1 MRRLGLVGQPK
12 YVMLYPLLGLVLVF
26 MVFPTVYAW
35 YLSFNRVYLATYSN
49 PEYCGFRNFWNT
61 LTDRNFYRSLSFTAT
76 FTAVVVTVEVILGV
90 ALAVFFN
97 RRILG
102 KRLWISLLLLPMMV
116 SPALIGIMYRLML
129 NEFVGTIAFYL
140 KGIKP
145 LAPRWVVPTVMM
157 IDILQWTPFAFLI
170 IYAALQTVP
179 KELYE
184 AAAIDGAGSFRKFQY
199 ITIPSIL
206 KMIIIT
212 ALFRCIDAFKTFDMI
227 YVLTA
232 GGPGTMT
239 STVSI
244 YIYKLAFQG
253 GNVGRAA
260 SASILLLLVF
270 SIPMVFVLKR
280 IVGREA

>member
-1 MRRLGLVGQPK
+1 MHRLTALRQPK
-12 YVMLYPLLGLVLVF
+12 YAMLYPLLSLMLIF
-26 MVFPTVYAW
+26 LVFPTVYAW

-49 PEYCGFRNFWNT
+49 PEFCGFKNFWNT
-61 LTDRNFYRSLSFTAT
+61 LTDRNFHRSLSFTAT
-76 FTAVVVTVEVILGV
+76 FTVVVVSVELVLGV
-90 ALAVFFN
+90 VLAVFFN
-97 RRILG
+97 RPIWG

-184 AAAIDGAGSFRKFQY
+184 AAAIDGAGSFQKFQY

-206 KMIIIT
+206 KMIVIT

-239 STVSI
+239 TTVSI
-244 YIYKLAFQG
+244 YIYKLAFRG
-253 GNVGRAA
+253 GDIGRAA
-260 SASILLLLVF
+260 SASILLLLIF

-280 IVGREA
+280 VVPKEV